1 MTADYGNHGD
11 WSTLHT
17 ILHSMCQVIS
27 LVVIYFACKVYV
39 NVRLKL
45 YEHKIFWRAGL
56 QPYNI
61 CHKKESLESVTLKDW
76 FKKL

>member
-1 MTADYGNHGD
+1 MTADYGNHDD

-17 ILHSMCQVIS
+17 QFYIYSMCQVIS
-27 LVVIYFACKVYV
+27 LVVICFACKVYV

-45 YEHKIFWRAGL
+45 YEHKIFWKAGL

-61 CHKKESLESVTLKDW
+61 RHRKEAWKVLP
-76 FKKL
+76 

>member
-11 WSTLHT
+11 WCTLHT
-17 ILHSMCQVIS
+17 QFYIYSMCQVIS
-27 LVVIYFACKVYV
+27 LVVICFACKVYV

-45 YEHKIFWRAGL
+45 YEHKIFWKAGL

-61 CHKKESLESVTLKDW
+61 CHRKEAWKVLP
-76 FKKL
+76 